1 MPQKNVSSARS
12 TTSVRENKS
21 FFVSSIVGD
30 AGQAVV
36 YAVVLSFSKIT
47 SLTREN
53 SLSDFWPS
61 SNA

>member
-1 MPQKNVSSARS
+1 M
-12 TTSVRENKS
+12 
-21 FFVSSIVGD
+21 SSIVGD